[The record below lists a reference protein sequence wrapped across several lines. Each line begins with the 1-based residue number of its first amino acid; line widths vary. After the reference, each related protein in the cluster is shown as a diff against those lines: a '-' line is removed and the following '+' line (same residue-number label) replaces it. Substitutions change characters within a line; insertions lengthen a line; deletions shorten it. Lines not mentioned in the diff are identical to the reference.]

1 MRKLIPLFTFACALA
16 MSAPAAAQPPG
27 EQQGPVAQIIV
38 YDVAPEAQ
46 QQFKEALAS
55 TRVAYQRE
63 PGFINE
69 RVLDSLDTLALK
81 YATYA
86 RFSNAVAAENMLK
99 RRLDAVAP
107 YVRRAPEVHTAVLTQ
122 AFTPQ
127 AINRKPKGN
136 EFAEGKVNQVAH
148 LGMFI
153 PFPKYW
159 EQYEKALDDVKT
171 VTRGRKPAGFLGD
184 DVLVETTAPA
194 PERQTPYSP
203 RAAEASRMSFN
214 YGEYNTLE
222 DAENSYVRRH
232 GPVEDPKIA
241 ALARV
246 FYGSLQVPARFYIFR
261 VVDNYGPSSANVRQG
276 RSKPR

>member
-1 MRKLIPLFTFACALA
+1 MRKLIPLFVFACALA
-16 MSAPAAAQPPG
+16 VSTPGAAQPPNA
-27 EQQGPVAQIIV
+27 QGPVAQVIV
-38 YDVAPEAQ
+38 YDVAPESEP
-46 QQFKEALAS
+46 QFKQALES
-55 TRVAYQRE
+55 TRALYQRE

-69 RVLDSLDTLALK
+69 RVLDSLDPLALK

-107 YVRRAPEVHTAVLTQ
+107 FVRRAPEVHLAVLTS
-122 AFTPQ
+122 AFTPD
-127 AINRKPKGN
+127 AIVRNPTGRD
-136 EFAEGKVNQVAH
+136 FAPGKVQQVAH

-184 DVLVETTAPA
+184 DVLVETSAPV
-194 PERQTPYSP
+194 PEQQTPYSP
-203 RAAEASRMSFN
+203 RATEAARMSIN
-214 YGEYNTLE
+214 YGEYDSLE

-261 VVDNYGPSSANVRQG
+261 VVDNYGPTSSNSRQG
-276 RSKPR
+276 RVKHR